1 MTPPSYHSF
10 HCAAILGRIKKRRVL
25 MYAITG
31 ITGKVGGAAA
41 RALLSGGQ
49 RVRAVVRD
57 ADKGRFWS
65 DLGCEVAIAEMEDA
79 EALTRALTDV
89 TGVFVLP
96 PPNFDPEPGFP
107 EAKAVISAVRQ
118 ALDSTRPAKVVGLS
132 TIGAQAAQ
140 SNLLSQRTLMEE
152 ALSTLPLRVTFL
164 RPAWFMEN
172 LSWDIAQA
180 RDQGVISCFLQPLD
194 KAMPMV
200 ATADVGRVSAE
211 LLLQDWTGKRIV
223 ELEGPEWVSQN
234 GIAAEL
240 SKALHRPV
248 RAEAVPR
255 ENWGAIFRAQGMR
268 DPISRIQML
277 DGFNEGW
284 IKFEGG
290 GAALVKGK
298 VSLAEVIQKL
308 VR

>member
-1 MTPPSYHSF
+1 
-10 HCAAILGRIKKRRVL
+10 

-31 ITGKVGGAAA
+31 ITGNVGGAVA
-41 RALLSGGQ
+41 RALLSARQ

-57 ADKGRFWS
+57 ADKGRLWS

-79 EALTRALTDV
+79 EALTRAFTGV

-107 EAKAVISAVRQ
+107 EARAVISAVRQ
-118 ALDSTRPAKVVGLS
+118 ALDATRPAKVVCLS
-132 TIGAQAAQ
+132 TVGAQAAQ

-152 ALSTLPLRVTFL
+152 ALSTLPLPVTFL

-172 LSWDIAQA
+172 LSWDVAQA
-180 RDQGVISCFLQPLD
+180 RDQGIISSFLQPLD
-194 KAMPMV
+194 RAMPMV
-200 ATADVGRVSAE
+200 ATADVGRVAAE
-211 LLLQDWTGKRIV
+211 LLLQDWTGKRVV
-223 ELEGPEWVSQN
+223 ELEGPHRVSQN

-255 ENWGAIFRAQGMR
+255 ENWDAIFRAQGMR
-268 DPISRIQML
+268 DPNPRIRML

-284 IKFEGG
+284 IKFESG

-308 VR
+308 VG

>member
-1 MTPPSYHSF
+1 
-10 HCAAILGRIKKRRVL
+10 

-31 ITGKVGGAAA
+31 ITGKVGGAVA
-41 RALLSGGQ
+41 RTLLSAGQ

-57 ADKGRFWS
+57 ADKGKAWS

-79 EALTRALTDV
+79 QALTRAFSGV
-89 TGVFVLP
+89 AGVFILP

-107 EAKAVISAVRQ
+107 EAKAVVSAVRQ
-118 ALDSTRPAKVVGLS
+118 ALDETRPLRVVCLS

-152 ALSTLPLRVTFL
+152 ALRTLPSPVTFL

-172 LSWDIAQA
+172 LSWDVAQA
-180 RDQGVISCFLQPLD
+180 RDQGFISCFLQPLD

-200 ATADVGRVSAE
+200 ATADVGRVAAE
-211 LLLQDWTGKRIV
+211 LLLQDGSGKRVV
-223 ELEGPEWVSQN
+223 ELEGPEWVSQD

-248 RAEAVPR
+248 RAQAVAR
-255 ENWGAIFRAQGMR
+255 ENWGAIFRDQGMR
-268 DPISRIQML
+268 DPIPRIQML

-284 IKFEGG
+284 IRFEGDG
-290 GAALVKGK
+290 TTLVKGK
-298 VSLAEVIQKL
+298 VSLAEVVRGLVGPPLEMKL
-308 VR
+308 

>member
-1 MTPPSYHSF
+1 MSIH
-10 HCAAILGRIKKRRVL
+10 
-25 MYAITG
+25 AITG

-41 RALLSGGQ
+41 RTLLSADH
-49 RVRAVVRD
+49 RVRAVLRD
-57 ADKGRFWS
+57 PNKGRSWS
-65 DLGCEVAIAEMEDA
+65 DLGCEVAIAGMEDA
-79 EALTRALTDV
+79 EALTRAFRDV

-96 PPNFDPEPGFP
+96 PSNFDPEPGFP

-118 ALDSTRPAKVVGLS
+118 ALLATRPAKVVFLS
-132 TIGAQAAQ
+132 TIGAQATQ
-140 SNLLSQRTLMEE
+140 SNLLTQRTLMEE
-152 ALSTLPLRVTFL
+152 ALSTLPLPVTFL

-180 RDQGVISCFLQPLD
+180 REQGVISSFLQPLD

-200 ATADVGRVSAE
+200 ATADVGRVAAE
-211 LLLQDWTGKRIV
+211 LLLQDWTGKRVV
-223 ELEGPEWVSQN
+223 ELEGPESVSQH

-268 DPISRIQML
+268 DPVPRIQMI

-290 GAALVKGK
+290 SATLLKGK

-308 VR
+308 VGASGALDQTSL

>member
-1 MTPPSYHSF
+1 MH
-10 HCAAILGRIKKRRVL
+10 
-25 MYAITG
+25 AITG
-31 ITGKVGGAAA
+31 ITGKVGGAVA
-41 RALLSGGQ
+41 RALLAAGQ
-49 RVRAVVRD
+49 RVRGVVRN
-57 ADKGRFWS
+57 ADKGRSWS
-65 DLGCEVAIAEMEDA
+65 DLGCQVAIADMEDA
-79 EALTRALTDV
+79 EALTGAFTGV
-89 TGVFVLP
+89 TGVFILP
-96 PPNFDPEPGFP
+96 PSNFDPEPGFP
-107 EAKAVISAVRQ
+107 EAKTVISAVRR
-118 ALDSTRPAKVVGLS
+118 ALDASRPAKVVCLS
-132 TIGAQAAQ
+132 TIGAQVAQ
-140 SNLLSQRTLMEE
+140 SNLLTQRTLLEE
-152 ALSTLPLRVTFL
+152 ALSTLPLPVTFL

-172 LSWDIAQA
+172 LSWDVSQA
-180 RDQGVISCFLQPLD
+180 REQGVISSFLQPLD

-200 ATADVGRVSAE
+200 ATADVGRVAAE
-211 LLLQDWTGKRIV
+211 LLLQDWTGKRVV
-223 ELEGPEWVSQN
+223 ELEGPERVTQN

-268 DPISRIQML
+268 DPIPRIQML

-298 VSLAEVIQKL
+298 VGLAELIQTL